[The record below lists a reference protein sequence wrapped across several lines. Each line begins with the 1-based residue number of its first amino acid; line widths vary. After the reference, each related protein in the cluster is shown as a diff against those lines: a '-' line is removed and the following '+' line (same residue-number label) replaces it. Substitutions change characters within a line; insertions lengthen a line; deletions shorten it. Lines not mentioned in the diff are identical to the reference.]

1 MKYLI
6 VTADDF
12 GLTRSVNEGILRAC
26 REGIVT
32 SVSVLPT
39 GEAFED
45 AIRSAKAAGIKSV
58 GAHLALTETTPVT
71 DPRKIPTLVAKDNR
85 FYKDYLRFFFKLF
98 SKKIDHGQVYIELK
112 GQLDRLITAGIPVT
126 NLNSHEHIHM
136 MPDILKIFV
145 RLAKEYN
152 IPSVRYLHGDILL
165 SPFKIKKI
173 YKAIVLSY
181 FGGRMN
187 SVLEGS
193 GTARPDNFIGFLD
206 SGDLNES
213 ILINM
218 LNALGEGTAELVTH
232 PGFLGPELL
241 ERYRFHLNCES
252 ELFALTSPRVK
263 KTIKDKNIKLITYEE
278 LAAKR

>member
-12 GLTRSVNEGILRAC
+12 GLTQSINEGIMKAC

-39 GEAFED
+39 GEAFDD

-85 FYKDYLRFFFKLF
+85 FYKDYLRFFLKLF
-98 SKKIDHGQVYIELK
+98 SKKIDYDQAYIELK
-112 GQLDRLITAGIPVT
+112 GQLDKLMDAGIPVT

-152 IPSVRYLHGDILL
+152 IPSIRYLHGDILL

-181 FGGRMN
+181 FGVRMN
-187 SVLEGS
+187 SALEGS
-193 GTARPDNFIGFLD
+193 GIARQDNLMGFLD
-206 SGDLNES
+206 SGGLNEN

-218 LNALGEGTAELVTH
+218 LNALGEGTAELVSH

-263 KTIKDKNIKLITYEE
+263 KIIKDKNIKLITYEK
-278 LAAKR
+278 LSAKK